1 VDSVTTVELIGYVAS
16 ALIVLSLL
24 MASVLRLRLINLVGA
39 AVFTV
44 YGVLIGSWP
53 VVLTNAAIVVI
64 DVYYLAIILR
74 DLRRE
79 GYFEVVQ
86 VPTASPILA
95 RFVAF
100 HGDEISRFEPG
111 FPGLR
116 EGQLAW
122 MILRDAVPVGAVV
135 GERDDDTLDLLLDH
149 VVPEHRDLTPGEVL
163 YGRSG
168 AFHDVGISRV
178 RAHANTP
185 GHRRYLERMGF
196 VPVGERWE
204 RPVGPADITA

>member
-1 VDSVTTVELIGYVAS
+1 
-16 ALIVLSLL
+16 

-39 AVFTV
+39 AVFTL
-44 YGVLIGSWP
+44 YGVLISAWP

-64 DVYYLAIILR
+64 NVYHLALMVR
-74 DLRRE
+74 DLRRK
-79 GYFEVVQ
+79 GYFEVVA
-86 VPTASPILA
+86 VPQDSPILA

-100 HGDEISRFEPG
+100 HRDEVARFEPD

-116 EGQLAW
+116 VGQLAW

-135 GERDDDTLDLLLDH
+135 GERQDATLELLLDH

-168 AFHDVGISRV
+168 AFHDVGITRV
-178 RAHANTP
+178 RARASTP

-196 VPVGERWE
+196 VPSGDRWE
-204 RPVGPADITA
+204 RPVGPADVPA